1 PQSRQVMLGAGKSLL
16 VEFDFELR
24 DVLVSDPQGVDA
36 VVQTSNRVFL
46 IAKRQGQTNAF
57 FFDADGNQVLTLDIS
72 VGADSSG
79 LEDLLARLIPGSN
92 IRVELA
98 GRSVVLTGT
107 VRSPSDSHMAKSLAN
122 AFVESEGAQ
131 LMSMTSG
138 SAQVAPASSG
148 GSQGSTAE
156 SSNPVIN
163 LLSVEAEEQ
172 VMLRV
177 QVAEV

>member
-46 IAKRQGQTNAF
+46 IAKRPGQTNAF
-57 FFDADGNQVLTLDIS
+57 FFDASGQQVLTLDIS

-79 LEDLLARLIPGSN
+79 LESLLARLIPGSN

-107 VRSPSDSHMAKSLAN
+107 VRSPTDSNMAHNLAK
-122 AFVESEGAQ
+122 AFVASESS
-131 LMSMTSG
+131 SMLASNAVQTAG
-138 SAQVAPASSG
+138 SSSSNTATGQPTAGDSSG
-148 GSQGSTAE
+148 N
-156 SSNPVIN
+156 SND
-163 LLSVEAEEQ
+163 
-172 VMLRV
+172 
-177 QVAEV
+177 